1 MENTSDHLI
10 SDDEIPLPAEI
21 DELENIANKK
31 IQKEKNV
38 VVKKETKIREEQM
51 KLDFISKPRQANPLV
66 NVNINM
72 GGLYN
77 DKNLNDQTSLNNNK
91 TNTVEPIK
99 GGKHKT
105 QKNTSRRK

>member
-1 MENTSDHLI
+1 
-10 SDDEIPLPAEI
+10 
-21 DELENIANKK
+21 
-31 IQKEKNV
+31 
-38 VVKKETKIREEQM
+38 M